1 MMIRTAAAL
10 AALLIGLVSA
20 NAAVIGNPSAGNG
33 WDTTSAVTARSGTE
47 KCCGANG
54 RPVIVGINGAGLYA
68 GQAGLDQGFADEQL
82 RHTQK
87 VEDLYTDN
95 GDGTFSGDSRAT
107 GGTWTHGTTGLGPVG
122 QGGDVFSTGNTMPF
136 MDDTATQHGLVR
148 AGTVAG
154 NDWVEFAFDQAL

>member
-20 NAAVIGNPSAGNG
+20 NAAVIGNPSAANG

-47 KCCGANG
+47 KCCGVNG

-82 RHTQK
+82 RHTKK
-87 VEDLYTDN
+87 VEDPYTDN

-107 GGTWTHGTTGLGPVG
+107 GGTWTHYWTWACR
-122 QGGDVFSTGNTMPF
+122 SIERRW
-136 MDDTATQHGLVR
+136 A
-148 AGTVAG
+148 
-154 NDWVEFAFDQAL
+154 